1 MRLHHV
7 SIPFS
12 ASRLDDGRR
21 FYAEVFELEQIPTPS
36 TFEAGSVIWFALD
49 DRELHL
55 FTEETANTLASRR
68 HFCFDVDDLDG
79 VRARLH
85 EHGAPIEEAPPIHN
99 RPRFYAF
106 DPAGNKL
113 ELTQIVGDYRAE
125 SAS

>member
-7 SIPFS
+7 SIPFT
-12 ASRLDDGRR
+12 ADRLDDGRR

-36 TFEAGSVIWFALD
+36 TFEAGSVIWFGLG

-55 FTEETANTLASRR
+55 FIEETANALASRR
-68 HFCFDVDDLDG
+68 HFCFDVDDLQA
-79 VRARLH
+79 VRARLNAA
-85 EHGAPIEEAPPIHN
+85 GAPTEEAPPIHN

-113 ELTQIVGDYRAE
+113 ELTEIVGDYRVE

>member
-7 SIPFS
+7 SIPFT
-12 ASRLDDGRR
+12 AERLDDGRR
-21 FYAEVFELEQIPTPS
+21 FYSEVFDLRQIPTPQ
-36 TFEAGSVIWFALD
+36 TLDVDQVIWFALG

-55 FTEETANTLASRR
+55 FTEEVANATASRR
-68 HFCFDVDDLDG
+68 HFCFDVDDLDAAP
-79 VRARLH
+79 ARLV
-85 EHGAPIEEAPPIHN
+85 EHDAHIEEALPIHN

-113 ELTQIVGDYRAE
+113 ELTQIVGDYTAV